1 MPRRFVIPALARGR
15 PVAERWSLVRL
26 AAVVVVTGLVPGCFY
41 TEPLNQRPSARIDQQ
56 SSAVVYRGDTVH
68 LTSTTSD
75 PDHDPVSYQWRAYA
89 CTDANLGVGNGSG
102 CDQVPFQQGLLESFS
117 FDVPRLRVGGAPLQS
132 VLVFLEVTDDHDA
145 TARPVQQLIIPLGD
159 EGPTLVA
166 TKAFHNAYVVGV
178 PVNIFAAVGDPDD
191 GINPPPALTWSV
203 FSPSN
208 QPAFT
213 FDDIPNVPA
222 DPMHPELAQFGKV
235 LTPQGAG
242 SWDVQVV
249 ATDALGM
256 TATQDVPID
265 VSADRAPC
273 LQQLAPIVPPTGQ
286 TYPLDQATQFQVLVV
301 DDDLDVYPPSGDPVT
316 GTTTF
321 DWTVLPPGGTT
332 RIPVSKANHVL
343 LDPASYSPGDIV
355 EVRVEINDRLPHP
368 ILCADNVPSCGG
380 SCLQRQTWRV
390 EVR

>member
-1 MPRRFVIPALARGR
+1 MR
-15 PVAERWSLVRL
+15 LV
-26 AAVVVVTGLVPGCFY
+26 AVVVVTGLVSGCFY

-56 SSAVVYRGDTVH
+56 SSAVVYRGDTVD

-89 CTDANLGVGNGSG
+89 CTDANLGVGNAGG
-102 CDQVPFQQGLLESFS
+102 CDQVPFEQGLLESFS
-117 FDVPRLRVGGAPLQS
+117 FEVPRLRVAGAPLQS
-132 VLVFLEVTDDHDA
+132 VLVFLEVSDNHGA
-145 TARPVQQLIIPLGD
+145 TAKPVQQLIIPLGD
-159 EGPTLVA
+159 EAPTLVA
-166 TKAFHNAYVVGV
+166 SKAFHNAYVVGV

-191 GINPPPALTWSV
+191 GINPPPALVWSV
-203 FSPSN
+203 FSPAN

-242 SWDVQVV
+242 SWDVQVT
-249 ATDALGM
+249 ATDVLGM
-256 TATQDVPID
+256 TAMADVPID
-265 VSADRAPC
+265 VAADRPPC

-286 TYPLDQATQFQVLVV
+286 SYPLDQPTQFQVLVV

-321 DWTVLPPGGTT
+321 DWTVLPPGGST
-332 RIPVSKANHVL
+332 RVPVSTTNHVL
-343 LDPASYSPGDIV
+343 LDPASYAPGDII
-355 EVRVEINDRLPHP
+355 EVRVEINDRDFADHP
-368 ILCADNVPSCGG
+368 ISCADNQPSCGG

>member
-1 MPRRFVIPALARGR
+1 M
-15 PVAERWSLVRL
+15 RL

-89 CTDANLGVGNGSG
+89 CTDADLGVGAEGG
-102 CDQVPFQQGLLESFS
+102 CDQVPFRTEVLESFS
-117 FDVPRLRVGGAPLQS
+117 FEVPRLRAAGAPLQS
-132 VLVFLEVTDDHDA
+132 VLVFLEVSDNHDA
-145 TARPVQQLIIPLGD
+145 TAKPVQQLIIPLGD

-166 TKAFHNAYVVGV
+166 SKAFHNAYVVGV

-191 GINPPPALTWSV
+191 GITPPPALAWTV
-203 FSPSN
+203 FSPAN
-208 QPAFT
+208 QPSFT
-213 FDDIPNVPA
+213 FDDIANVPA
-222 DPMHPELAQFGKV
+222 DPAHPELAQFGKV
-235 LTPQGAG
+235 LVPQGAG
-242 SWDVQVV
+242 SWDVQIV
-249 ATDALGM
+249 ATDVLGM
-256 TATQDVPID
+256 TAMQDVPID

-273 LQQLAPIVPPTGQ
+273 LQQLAPIVPPAGQ
-286 TYPLDQATQFQVLVV
+286 TYPLDQATQFQVLVA
-301 DDDLDVYPPSGDPVT
+301 DDDLDVYPASGDPIT
-316 GTTTF
+316 GVTTF

-332 RIPVSKANHVL
+332 RNHVSTTNHVL
-343 LDPASYSPGDIV
+343 LDPASYAPGDIV

-368 ILCADNVPSCGG
+368 ILCADNLPTCGG